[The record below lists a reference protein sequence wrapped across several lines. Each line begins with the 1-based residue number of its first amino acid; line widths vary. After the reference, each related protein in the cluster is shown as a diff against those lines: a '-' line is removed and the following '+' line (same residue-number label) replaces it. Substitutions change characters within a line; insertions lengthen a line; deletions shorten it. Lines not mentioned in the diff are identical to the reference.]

1 MVSTPVPT
9 KLPRD
14 PARRRNRP
22 QWLLPAGLLFL
33 ALVPVLAGAMR
44 ITELASGATVTAE
57 NARFVDSP
65 VPVVAHI
72 AGSTLYLLLGA
83 LQFVPT
89 LRRRRWHR
97 FAGRVLVPAGLVSA
111 FSGIWMAVAYDLPA
125 SNGPV
130 LAVIRVALGAVMAAG
145 LVIAVVAI
153 LRRNVQRHRAWMIRS
168 YVIALG
174 AGTQV
179 FTFLPWTLALGQPGT
194 AMTTVLMAAGWGI
207 NMVVAE
213 IAIRRGRR

>member
-1 MVSTPVPT
+1 MTTPTLDAPARSRSLRRSWPVPVG
-9 KLPRD
+9 LI
-14 PARRRNRP
+14 
-22 QWLLPAGLLFL
+22 LLAF
-33 ALVPVLAGAMR
+33 VPVIAGSMR
-44 ITELASGATVTAE
+44 VAEIASGAAITAE
-57 NARFVDSP
+57 NARFFDSP

-72 AGSTLYLLLGA
+72 VCSALYLVLGA
-83 LQFVPT
+83 LQFIPS

-125 SNGPV
+125 VNGPA
-130 LAVIRVALGAVMAAG
+130 LTVIRVGLGALMAAG

-153 LRRNVQRHRAWMIRS
+153 GRRNVRVHRAWMIRS
-168 YVIALG
+168 YAIGLG

-179 FTFLPWTLALGQPGT
+179 FTLMPMMLDLGIPET
-194 AMTTVLMAAGWGI
+194 AKYTILMAAGWGI

-213 IAIRRGRR
+213 LAIRRGPR